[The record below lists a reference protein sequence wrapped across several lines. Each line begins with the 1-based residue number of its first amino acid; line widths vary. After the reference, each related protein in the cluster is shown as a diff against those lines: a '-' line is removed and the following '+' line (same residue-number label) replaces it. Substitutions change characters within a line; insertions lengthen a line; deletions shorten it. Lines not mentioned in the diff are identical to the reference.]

1 MQQLNLSFSREH
13 HAFHLVDPSPWP
25 FLTSIAALN
34 FTSGMIIYMNNF
46 RSGFFY
52 AFLGLAFL
60 LFFMYCWFIDI
71 IVESTFEGNHTS
83 QVQKGLKF
91 GMLLFIVSEV
101 MFFFSFFWAFFHSS
115 LAPGVGIGCIWPP
128 FGIVELDPFMVPLLN
143 TLLLLTSGVTITW
156 AHRAFFS
163 GCLEDVFFGLSLTI
177 LLGIIFTGFQS
188 FEYVTSEFSIN
199 DGIYGSVFYMAT
211 GFHGFH
217 VIVGTLF
224 IFFCL
229 LRQINHH
236 FTVEHHF
243 GFEAAAWYWHFVDVV
258 WLFLFG
264 TIYWWGSS

>member
-1 MQQLNLSFSREH
+1 MTINNKTFNWEL

-25 FLTSIAALN
+25 FFMSIAALN
-34 FTSGMIIYMNNF
+34 FTSGMIIYMNNL

-52 AFLGLAFL
+52 VFLGLFL
-60 LFFMYCWFIDI
+60 ILFFMYCWFIDI
-71 IVESTFEGNHTS
+71 IVEATFEGQHTYI
-83 QVQKGLKF
+83 VQRGLRY

-115 LAPGVGIGCIWPP
+115 LAPGTGIGCVWPP
-128 FGIVELDPFMVPLLN
+128 QGIKSLDPFMVPFLN
-143 TLLLLTSGVTITW
+143 TLILLSSGVSITW
-156 AHRAFFS
+156 AHRAFFVHNR
-163 GCLEDVFFGLSLTI
+163 LEVIQGLILTI
-177 LLGIIFTGFQS
+177 VLGIIFTGFQG
-188 FEYVTSEFSIN
+188 FEYTTSEFSIN
-199 DGIYGSVFYMAT
+199 DGIYGSIFYMAT

-217 VIVGTLF
+217 VLIGTLF

-229 LRQINHH
+229 VRHYKYH

-264 TIYWWGSS
+264 TIYWWGS